1 MDYIIAVVLG
11 SIAISSSNTSGLLDA
26 LCAFPC
32 KRFFVYNELMFKKN
46 GRRRKIKERAN
57 LKKISL
63 IFLMLSFT
71 AFMAYHLFLAVNI
84 ANEKLQIL
92 QVAQKDVAELRI
104 RNLQLVLEKG
114 EVVSMEYI
122 EKEARDKLRY
132 SAEGEVL
139 FVIPED
145 LVNSEWIEQELELA
159 KGRSKQDEEK
169 SPEEIFQIWIDFLFS
184 NGV

>member
-1 MDYIIAVVLG
+1 
-11 SIAISSSNTSGLLDA
+11 
-26 LCAFPC
+26 
-32 KRFFVYNELMFKKN
+32 
-46 GRRRKIKERAN
+46 
-57 LKKISL
+57 
-63 IFLMLSFT
+63 MLSFT